1 MIFCTLAH
9 ILWLSSS
16 SGTRTVGEHTPSLM
30 KGPMMLTPI
39 RSTFTILAM
48 LVLVG
53 CSHSS
58 ASSSPGVAI
67 AVQPTNLTIAP
78 GLSAPIAARV
88 TGSSDISI
96 LWSVTEGLAG
106 GSVTGQGLYT
116 APSAEGTYHVIAT
129 SHADPSKSEAVVILV
144 SSSQTSTAPSG
155 GTSGTG
161 GLFQSAGGAIASGG
175 AGGGGGAA
183 GGTTGIGGNAR
194 TGGNG
199 RTGGNATTGGITGA
213 GGTVST
219 GGTDMATTGTS
230 TSGALTAV
238 LVASRAGGYAPLAV
252 HFDATGS
259 TSTTAGISDA
269 AQGGT
274 FRQIKHAFDFGD
286 PNSGTHSISGLSR
299 NTEPSGGGLAAHVFE
314 SPGTYT
320 VTVKSTD
327 GSGATASASV
337 TITVKDSS
345 MLTTY
350 AISKTGSFA
359 GAPAGSKQLTQSKM
373 PTFASN
379 SRYFFNRG
387 EDWSNSGI
395 SIQDPLTNVHVDAY
409 GTGAN
414 PVFNSVAV
422 GTDRPATTTFATDIR
437 VSNVSSNS
445 GFQQENGSRV
455 LFHNCSGKPISS
467 SGAGYTHVDTL
478 STIPPSAY
486 ANSYEVF
493 YVDCQLQGDG
503 VTANANYYGNGS
515 RLVFLDT
522 TIAAAAATNIRI
534 VGWERGIMRHCRVEN
549 PYLDDSV
556 HALKVHAGGP
566 HPYADNWLASGGQN
580 SETTNYVNW
589 ISDKIVIANT
599 TFGGGNNGSALA
611 NWTIAI
617 CPENDQYGINGG
629 AEAEL
634 LQNVILENNTFIH
647 ATGWNPG
654 NGNLDIAW
662 GGRNF
667 TSRNNSV
674 QGGGALVVGGGHAE
688 VAAYDGPYFKN

>member
-1 MIFCTLAH
+1 MAHPARIPIVLALIASVSCGPSTTPAPQEDNSGSNIVAVTDIGWSARYGRPH
-9 ILWLSSS
+9 HTGGATSTGGKSGSGGIATTGGATGAGGASS
-16 SGTRTVGEHTPSLM
+16 SGGTM
-30 KGPMMLTPI
+30 
-39 RSTFTILAM
+39 
-48 LVLVG
+48 
-53 CSHSS
+53 S
-58 ASSSPGVAI
+58 ASGTMSAGGATSAGGVISAGGTSAGGRAGTGGTTSFGGVA
-67 AVQPTNLTIAP
+67 
-78 GLSAPIAARV
+78 S
-88 TGSSDISI
+88 TG
-96 LWSVTEGLAG
+96 
-106 GSVTGQGLYT
+106 
-116 APSAEGTYHVIAT
+116 AT
-129 SHADPSKSEAVVILV
+129 FG
-144 SSSQTSTAPSG
+144 SG
-155 GTSGTG
+155 GTSGASTG
-161 GLFQSAGGAIASGG
+161 TGPSGAIK
-175 AGGGGGAA
+175 
-183 GGTTGIGGNAR
+183 
-194 TGGNG
+194 
-199 RTGGNATTGGITGA
+199 
-213 GGTVST
+213 
-219 GGTDMATTGTS
+219 
-230 TSGALTAV
+230 AV
-238 LVASRAGGYAPLAV
+238 LVASRATGYAPLAV

-259 TSTTAGISDA
+259 TSTTAGISDPA
-269 AQGGT
+269 KGGT

-299 NTEPSGGGLAAHVFE
+299 NTEPSGGGLAAHVFA

-327 GSGATASASV
+327 GSGATGSASV
-337 TITVKDSS
+337 TITVSDPST
-345 MLTTY
+345 LTTY
-350 AISKTGSFA
+350 AISKTGSFT
-359 GAPAGSKQLTQSKM
+359 GAPAGAKQLTQTTM
-373 PTFASN
+373 PIFSSN

-387 EDWSNSGI
+387 EDWSSSEI

-414 PVFNSVAV
+414 PIFGAVSV
-422 GTDRPATTTFATDIR
+422 GTNDPATTTFATDIR
-437 VSNVSSNS
+437 VSNITSNS
-445 GFQQENGSRV
+445 GLRQENGGRV
-455 LFHNCSGKPISS
+455 LFYKCNVKPQSN
-467 SGAGYTHVDTL
+467 SGAGYTHVDPYR
-478 STIPPSAY
+478 TIPQSAY

-503 VTANANYYGNGS
+503 VTSNANYYGNGS
-515 RLVFLDT
+515 RLVFLNT
-522 TIAAAAATNIRI
+522 TISSAAATNIRI

-580 SETTNYVNW
+580 STTTNYVNW
-589 ISDKIVIANT
+589 MSDKVVIANT

-662 GGRNF
+662 NGHNF

-674 QGGGALVVGGGHAE
+674 QGGGSLIVGGGHSS
-688 VAAYDGPYFKN
+688 VAAYDGPYFTN